1 MRRLA
6 VLAAS
11 VVVASAA
18 VAVTPASPAQVITA
32 MTDTA
37 RAAVGK
43 GDWTA
48 VVKALDDATRY
59 ARRQAPLSITAAQL
73 MPGAHGGLGIYDKAV
88 NDVVT
93 DKRLRIY
100 LEVENLSAT
109 PLSPGRLERANAPDR
124 TSENEGSGQDA
135 KRAGPERFRHELD
148 IVGQFYVVEG
158 KTLEPLGQ
166 KNLGRETVDTWRPL
180 DVHAIG
186 LDFTLGDAPP
196 GPYVVD
202 VVVTDVVTRKTATRR
217 VPFTMR

>member
-6 VLAAS
+6 LLAAS
-11 VVVASAA
+11 VVVASTA
-18 VAVTPASPAQVITA
+18 VAVTPASPAQIVTT

-43 GDWTA
+43 GDWSA
-48 VVKALDDATRY
+48 VVKALDDATRS

-73 MPGAHGGLGIYDKAV
+73 MTGAHGGLGIYDKAV
-88 NDVVT
+88 DNVVA

-100 LEVENLSAT
+100 VEVENLSAT
-109 PLSPGRLERANAPDR
+109 PLPPG
-124 TSENEGSGQDA
+124 
-135 KRAGPERFRHELD
+135 RFRHELD
-148 IVGQFYVVEG
+148 IVGHFFVVDG
-158 KTLEPLGQ
+158 KTLQPLGQ